1 MNERGEW
8 FGCVFTAEE
17 KRIYL
22 QLRLFLVNYQCKRL
36 GNIYIIVQKL
46 IVLTIQL
53 YGPFKLGNSNYFKK
67 TTLTC
72 EWRCM
77 FHPLQKVHFLHHRPI
92 FFVLLG
98 THRLHSYMACFIT
111 CTLQINR
118 SFFNF
123 SEWLFKICLQITKL
137 FCALP
142 ARKGLGR
149 CEKLWMFH
157 EDCFYSSN
165 L

>member
-1 MNERGEW
+1 MNESTSEASSDFER
-8 FGCVFTAEE
+8 VFTAEE

-36 GNIYIIVQKL
+36 GNIYIIAQYCPKL

-53 YGPFKLGNSNYFKK
+53 YGPFKLGNMIVIISRKQ
-67 TTLTC
+67 LS
-72 EWRCM
+72 
-77 FHPLQKVHFLHHRPI
+77 PLNGDARFILFRKFI
-92 FFVLLG
+92 FF
-98 THRLHSYMACFIT
+98 TTDPFF
-111 CTLQINR
+111 
-118 SFFNF
+118 SFSLVPTDYTVIWHV

-137 FCALP
+137 FWALP

-149 CEKLWMFH
+149 CEKHWMFH

-165 L
+165 PLF